1 MPAFIASPKKRNSAI
16 LPDRGFF
23 IRSKLDMQRICNF
36 KRKALWWA
44 TFLLGLTSLSAL
56 ASEIPSG
63 VSLSRT
69 TGNHLFVPV
78 RITNRPA
85 WFAVDTGAAL
95 TIVDSNRANS
105 FGGSGEAK
113 VVELPRQIEVNDRVV
128 RVAHIGSLQ
137 VGNED
142 LGAGPV
148 ALIDLRAFSAKF
160 QDSGDKVPMD
170 GILGLDIL
178 ERYRAVIDCAQ
189 RRIYLQSAS
198 ANSGDLIRRLS
209 AHRLHRV
216 PLRITNSGALEVEG
230 HIGNQRYSFVV
241 DTGGF
246 ATLIPTKVAAQSG
259 ITLVGTTA
267 NAKGIHSKERPVSVA
282 IAQQIEIGKFN
293 LGSVIVGVTALPEG
307 PEDLTYPFG
316 GLLGADFFFERN
328 GIIDVGNRYLY
339 FR

>member
-1 MPAFIASPKKRNSAI
+1 M
-16 LPDRGFF
+16 
-23 IRSKLDMQRICNF
+23 DMRRFCNF

-44 TFLLGLTSLSAL
+44 TILLGLTLLNAQ
-56 ASEIPSG
+56 ASETPGG

-78 RITNRPA
+78 RINHRPA

-95 TIVDSNRANS
+95 TIVDSNRANT
-105 FGGSGEAK
+105 FGVSSSGAR
-113 VVELPRQIEVNDRVV
+113 VVELPQQIEVNDRVV
-128 RVAHIGSLQ
+128 PVAHVGNLQ

-148 ALIDLRAFSAKF
+148 ALIDLRAFSARF
-160 QDSGDKVPMD
+160 RESGDKVQMD

-178 ERYRAVIDCAQ
+178 ERYRAIIDCPQ

-198 ANSGDLIRRLS
+198 ANSSDLLRRLS
-209 AHRLHRV
+209 APRLHRV
-216 PLRITNSGALEVEG
+216 PMRITSSGALEVEG
-230 HIGNQRYSFVV
+230 HIGDKHYSFVV

-246 ATLIPTKVAAQSG
+246 ATLIPAKVAAQSG
-259 ITLVGTTA
+259 ITLVGTSA

-282 IAQQIEIGKFN
+282 IAPQLDIGKYN
-293 LGSVIVGVTALPEG
+293 LGSVIVGVTVLPEG

-328 GIIDVGNRYLY
+328 GLIDVGNRNLY

>member
-1 MPAFIASPKKRNSAI
+1 
-16 LPDRGFF
+16 
-23 IRSKLDMQRICNF
+23 MQRFCNF
-36 KRKALWWA
+36 KRNALWWA
-44 TFLLGLTSLSAL
+44 TFCLGLTWCGAR
-56 ASEIPSG
+56 ASEVPGG
-63 VSLSRT
+63 VTLSRT

-78 RITNRPA
+78 RINSRPA

-95 TIVDSNRANS
+95 TIVDSSRANT
-105 FGGSGEAK
+105 FGVSGGTK

-128 RVAHIGSLQ
+128 PVAHIRSLQ

-148 ALIDLRAFSAKF
+148 ALIDLRSFSARLR
-160 QDSGDKVPMD
+160 DSGTKVQMD

-178 ERYRAVIDCAQ
+178 ERYRAIIDCAQ

-198 ANSGDLIRRLS
+198 ANSGDLLQRLS
-209 AHRLHRV
+209 ARRLRRV

-246 ATLIPTKVAAQSG
+246 ATLIPARVAAESA
-259 ITLVGTTA
+259 ITLVGTSS

-282 IAQQIEIGKFN
+282 IAPQLEIGKYN
-293 LGSVIVGVTALPEG
+293 LGSVVVGVTALPEG
-307 PEDLTYPFG
+307 PEDLSYPFG

>member
-1 MPAFIASPKKRNSAI
+1 
-16 LPDRGFF
+16 
-23 IRSKLDMQRICNF
+23 MQRICNF

-44 TFLLGLTSLSAL
+44 TFLLGLTSLSAP
-56 ASEIPSG
+56 ASEIPTG

-78 RITNRPA
+78 RINNRPG

-95 TIVDSNRANS
+95 TIVDSNRADS
-105 FGGSGEAK
+105 FGMSGEAK

-128 RVAHIGSLQ
+128 RVAHIGNLQ

-160 QDSGDKVPMD
+160 RDSGDKVPMD

-198 ANSGDLIRRLS
+198 ANSGDLLRRLA
-209 AHRLHRV
+209 AHRLRRV

-230 HIGNQRYSFVV
+230 HIGDQRYSFVV

-246 ATLIPTKVAAQSG
+246 ATLIPAKVAAQSG

-282 IAQQIEIGKFN
+282 IAKQLDIGKYN
-293 LGSVIVGVTALPEG
+293 LGSVVVGVTALPEG

-328 GIIDVGNRYLY
+328 GIIDVGNKFLY
-339 FR
+339 FK

>member
-1 MPAFIASPKKRNSAI
+1 
-16 LPDRGFF
+16 LPDRVFF
-23 IRSKLDMQRICNF
+23 LTSKLDMQRFCNF
-36 KRKALWWA
+36 KRKALRWA
-44 TFLLGLTSLSAL
+44 TFLLGLTLLSAQG
-56 ASEIPSG
+56 SEIPAG
-63 VSLSRT
+63 VSLTRT

-78 RITNRPA
+78 RVNHRPA

-95 TIVDSNRANS
+95 TIVDSNRANL
-105 FGGSGEAK
+105 FGVSGEAK
-113 VVELPRQIEVNDRVV
+113 VVELPRQIEVNDRAVP
-128 RVAHIGSLQ
+128 VAHIGNLQ

-148 ALIDLRAFSAKF
+148 ALIDLRAFSARF
-160 QDSGDKVPMD
+160 RDSGDKVQMD

-198 ANSGDLIRRLS
+198 ANSGDLLRRL
-209 AHRLHRV
+209 AARRLRRV

-230 HIGNQRYSFVV
+230 HIGDQRYSFVV

-246 ATLIPTKVAAQSG
+246 ATLIPAKVAAQSG

-282 IAQQIEIGKFN
+282 IAPQLDIGKYN

-339 FR
+339 FK

>member
-1 MPAFIASPKKRNSAI
+1 MLRF
-16 LPDRGFF
+16 
-23 IRSKLDMQRICNF
+23 CNF
-36 KRKALWWA
+36 KRKPIRWA
-44 TFLLGLTSLSAL
+44 TFLLGLALLSAQ
-56 ASEIPSG
+56 ASETPAG

-78 RITNRPA
+78 RINHRPA

-95 TIVDSNRANS
+95 TIIDSNRANS
-105 FGGSGEAK
+105 FGVSGEAK

-128 RVAHIGSLQ
+128 PVAHIGNLQ

-148 ALIDLRAFSAKF
+148 ALIDLRAFSARF
-160 QDSGDKVPMD
+160 NDSGDKVPMD

-189 RRIYLQSAS
+189 RRIYLQGAS
-198 ANSGDLIRRLS
+198 ANSGDLLRQLG
-209 AHRLHRV
+209 AHRFHRV
-216 PLRITNSGALEVEG
+216 PLRITTSGALEVEG
-230 HIGNQRYSFVV
+230 HIGDQRYSFVV

-246 ATLIPTKVAAQSG
+246 ATLIPAKVAAQSG
-259 ITLVGTTA
+259 VALVARTA

-282 IAQQIEIGKFN
+282 VAPQLWIGKYN
-293 LGSVIVGVTALPEG
+293 LGSAVVGVTVLPEG
-307 PEDLTYPFG
+307 PEDLAYPFG
-316 GLLGADFFFERN
+316 GLLGADFLFERT
-328 GIIDVGNRYLY
+328 GIIDVGNRNLY

>member
-1 MPAFIASPKKRNSAI
+1 
-16 LPDRGFF
+16 
-23 IRSKLDMQRICNF
+23 MQRFCNF
-36 KRKALWWA
+36 KRKPLWWA
-44 TFLLGLTSLSAL
+44 TFLLGLTSLSVS
-56 ASEIPSG
+56 ASEIPGG

-78 RITNRPA
+78 RINHRPG

-95 TIVDSNRANS
+95 TIVDSSRANS
-105 FGGSGEAK
+105 FGVSGEAK
-113 VVELPRQIEVNDRVV
+113 VVQLPRQIEVNDRVV
-128 RVAHIGSLQ
+128 PVAHIGNLQ

-148 ALIDLRAFSAKF
+148 ALIDLRAFSAKLR
-160 QDSGDKVPMD
+160 DSGDKVPMD

-198 ANSGDLIRRLS
+198 ANSGDLLRHLS

-230 HIGNQRYSFVV
+230 HIGDQRYSFVV

-246 ATLIPTKVAAQSG
+246 ATLIPAKIAAQSR
-259 ITLVGTTA
+259 ITLVGTSA

-282 IAQQIEIGKFN
+282 IAPQLEIGKFN
-293 LGSVIVGVTALPEG
+293 LGSVVVGVTVLPEG

-328 GIIDVGNRYLY
+328 GIIDIGNRYLY